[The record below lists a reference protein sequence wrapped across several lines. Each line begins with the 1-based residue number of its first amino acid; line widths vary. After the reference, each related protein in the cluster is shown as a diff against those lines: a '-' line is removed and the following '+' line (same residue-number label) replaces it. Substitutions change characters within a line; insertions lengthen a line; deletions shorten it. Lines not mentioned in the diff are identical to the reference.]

1 MEHFAAMAATWP
13 PAETRR
19 LGPWTLRRGAG
30 AGSRVSA
37 ATLDGP
43 FGGLEAAEAAMRAW
57 GQRPLVMVRPGE
69 AALDAALAGRG
80 YTLADPSLILAAD
93 AAALSPAVVPEEAID
108 CAGPLACMATIWEA
122 GGIGAARRAVMDR
135 APGPKAWL
143 LGRTGDAPAACAFVA
158 AAAGVAMLHGLEVVA
173 PARRRGLGA
182 LLVRAAAAWA
192 RDAGATTLALA
203 VAEANAPAIALYRGI
218 GMAEA
223 ARYHYRL
230 APR

>member
-1 MEHFAAMAATWP
+1 
-13 PAETRR
+13 
-19 LGPWTLRRGAG
+19 
-30 AGSRVSA
+30 
-37 ATLDGP
+37 
-43 FGGLEAAEAAMRAW
+43 
-57 GQRPLVMVRPGE
+57 
-69 AALDAALAGRG
+69 
-80 YTLADPSLILAAD
+80 
-93 AAALSPAVVPEEAID
+93 
-108 CAGPLACMATIWEA
+108 
-122 GGIGAARRAVMDR
+122 VMDR